1 MTFLSSLFFLASQ
14 SKIYTVDQERKLT
27 EFKKIRT
34 NILERLSEKE
44 VSMLKKMFEKL
55 KRGIYSNI
63 FSNRF
68 NNNTKF
74 EEFSDDYND
83 NRIINSSIGFDDRY
97 QTPYF

>member
-1 MTFLSSLFFLASQ
+1 MTCLSFLFFFASQ
-14 SKIYTVDQERKLT
+14 SKIYTADQERKLK

-34 NILERLSEKE
+34 NILEILSEKE

-55 KRGIYSNI
+55 KRGIYSDI
-63 FSNRF
+63 SSNRS
-68 NNNTKF
+68 NKNTRL

-83 NRIINSSIGFDDRY
+83 NGRINSSIGFDDRY